1 MAPLVYKHFETNTC
15 AAPVPAI
22 WLRLAGW
29 SPPVVLIGV
38 MLNLSGSLKERF
50 SASADG
56 YSL

>member
-38 MLNLSGSLKERF
+38 MLNLSGSLRSKRAVF
-50 SASADG
+50 G
-56 YSL
+56 FC